1 MRLSSMADYAV
12 VTMTAAARRCGH
24 ARISAQQL
32 ADETGLPAPTVQKLV
47 SKLSGAGL
55 LRAVRGARGGLTLAR
70 PAAAISLAD
79 IIEAVEGPIA
89 MAACSDRLRNE
100 KGRHDCSLESA
111 GSMRPHW
118 PVVDAALRGAL
129 AGVSLSQLA
138 SPDSRGPDLRG
149 PDLRGPD
156 LRAPDLRGPDV
167 SGLASRAPA
176 VQAPA
181 TSATFEVEA

>member
-12 VTMTAAARRCGH
+12 VTMTAAARHCGH

-47 SKLSGAGL
+47 SKLSAARL
-55 LRAVRGARGGLTLAR
+55 LRSVRGAHGGLMLAR

-89 MAACSDRLRNE
+89 MAACSEKLR
-100 KGRHDCSLESA
+100 KDFGRHDCSLESA
-111 GSMRPHW
+111 CSVRPHW
-118 PVVDAALRGAL
+118 PLVDATLRAAL

-138 SPDSRGPDLRG
+138 APGPQT
-149 PDLRGPD
+149 
-156 LRAPDLRGPDV
+156 RATPTMIGI
-167 SGLASRAPA
+167 PA
-176 VQAPA
+176 
-181 TSATFEVEA
+181 